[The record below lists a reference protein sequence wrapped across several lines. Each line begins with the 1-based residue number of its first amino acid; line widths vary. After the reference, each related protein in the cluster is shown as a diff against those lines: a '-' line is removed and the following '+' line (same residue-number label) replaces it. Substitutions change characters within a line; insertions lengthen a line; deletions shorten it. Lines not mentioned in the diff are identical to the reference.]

1 MIREKIRSKRIFL
14 SMFSKLILTF
24 LIIGV
29 VPLLLTGSMLYMRLA
44 GSVEKIISANAMQ
57 IIQNFGV
64 NIENML
70 ERYDVICMYPY
81 EYTTDKYIFL
91 YEMLKDESIS
101 DAEKESELTE
111 MLSTML
117 FTNSYIENVRFITG
131 EKVYSVSRDV
141 TKVLNRREVMQRQWN
156 YEAADK
162 RSYHVFPVCSDQQY
176 YFNSKQQVFTIAR
189 NYMDAYTVA
198 GAMNDVLGTI
208 YLDVSPEQFGIL
220 EQEIHLGENS
230 CINIYDRS
238 EGSCIYSRDK
248 QGIGAVNEEMLEAI
262 TFFEGDSGIYQTE
275 DMTYSY
281 YRVENTDWVA
291 VAKIDQR
298 DVVMAYIENS
308 RYFAIVLSVISVLM
322 AIMFYLFSQQI
333 TRPAKTLKNA
343 MEQLEGGNLD
353 TRVDIC
359 TADEMEVL
367 GNGFNRMADNLQKYI
382 DQVYLAEIRQR
393 DAELDAL
400 KSTIKPH
407 YLYNTLEVI
416 RMSALTQKD
425 MLVAEM
431 LGSLS
436 KQLQYLMGNH
446 TDLVTLREEIQ
457 NIRDYFFIVQIRFEN
472 RFELEIDIDTEC
484 MDLYVLKL
492 ILQPIVEN
500 AVKHGLRPKQGEGKI
515 SISARIEGGYLQ
527 LTVMDDGIGMTDEQ
541 IKALQEKLEMPYEK
555 WNEKSRS
562 IGMKNVYDRI
572 RMNYGEQ
579 YGFSVISMKDFGTIV
594 RYRLPILRERVT
606 GKLRERMKT
615 NESDHC
621 G

>member
-1 MIREKIRSKRIFL
+1 MTREKNKNKRIFL

-29 VPLLLTGSMLYMRLA
+29 LPLLLTGSMLYKRLA
-44 GSVEKIISANAMQ
+44 GSVEKIVSANAMQ
-57 IIQNFGV
+57 IIQNFGA

-81 EYTTDKYIFL
+81 EYTTDKYTFL
-91 YEMLKDESIS
+91 YDMLKDESIS

-111 MLSTML
+111 MLSTIL
-117 FTNSYIENVRFITG
+117 FTDAYIENVRFITG
-131 EKVYSVSRDV
+131 EKVYSVSRDT
-141 TKVLNRREVMQRQWN
+141 TKVLNRREVMQRQWE

-162 RSYHVFPVCSDQQY
+162 RNYHVFPVCSDEQY
-176 YFNSKQQVFTIAR
+176 YFHSRQQVFTIAR
-189 NYMDAYTVA
+189 NYMDAYTVE
-198 GAMNDVLGTI
+198 GALNDVLGTV
-208 YLDVSPEQFGIL
+208 YLDISPEQFGIF
-220 EQEIHLGENS
+220 EQEIQLGENS
-230 CINIYDRS
+230 CINIYNMS
-238 EGSCIYSRDK
+238 EGSCIYSRD
-248 QGIGAVNEEMLEAI
+248 QSEIGSVNETMLEAI
-262 TFFEGDSGIYQTE
+262 AFFEGDSGIYQTE
-275 DMTYSY
+275 DTTYSY
-281 YRVENTDWVA
+281 YCVENTDWVA

-298 DVVMAYIENS
+298 DVVTSYIENS
-308 RYFAIVLSVISVLM
+308 RYFVMVLSVISVLM

-333 TRPAKTLKNA
+333 TRPAKTLKTA
-343 MEQLEGGNLD
+343 MERLEDGKLD

-359 TADEMEVL
+359 TYDEMEIL

-382 DQVYLAEIRQR
+382 DQVYLAEIRQK

-425 MLVAEM
+425 MLVADM

-436 KQLQYLMGNH
+436 KQLQYLLGNQ

-457 NIRDYFFIVQIRFEN
+457 NIRDYFYIVQIRFEN
-472 RFELEIDIDTEC
+472 RFELEIDVDTEC

-515 SISARIEGGYLQ
+515 SISARIEGGCLQ

-541 IKALQEKLEMPYEK
+541 VKALQEKLEMPYEK
-555 WNEKSRS
+555 WNEKSKS

-572 RMNYGEQ
+572 RMNYGDQ
-579 YGFSVISMKDFGTIV
+579 YGFFVISMKNFGTIV
-594 RYRLPILRERVT
+594 RYHLPVL
-606 GKLRERMKT
+606 KERMET

-621 G
+621 GR